1 MKVVSREEWTQART
15 ALLVREKEFSRERE
29 ALAQARRDLP
39 WEEVTKDYVFDGP
52 DGKLILP
59 DLFGDCGQLVVYHF
73 MCRARRWTRSSP
85 TSSGW
90 AGPSPG

>member
-15 ALLVREKEFSRERE
+15 AFLVREKEFSRERE

-52 DGKLILP
+52 G
-59 DLFGDCGQLVVYHF
+59 
-73 MCRARRWTRSSP
+73 
-85 TSSGW
+85 SG
-90 AGPSPG
+90 S